1 MTTVHKHF
9 ILQNTSLASP
19 PLVPELKLH
28 MANDVATLWEMTE
41 AEMQN
46 INLPL
51 PFWAFAWV
59 GGQALAH
66 YILDNLNL
74 VKEKTVLDT
83 GAGSGIVGLSTL
95 LPLASKVDFKEIGP
109 FATGSIRLNLKV
121 NNVSRKFSNFIK
133 QNLPKPGSFSWNKWN
148 VILAGDVF
156 YGQLMSNRI
165 LRNLRSH
172 ADASKLV
179 LIGNPGLPLSP

>member
-1 MTTVHKHF
+1 MTTVYKHF

-19 PLVPELKLH
+19 PLIPELKLH
-28 MANDVATLWEMTE
+28 LANDAATLWEMTE

-74 VKEKTVLDT
+74 VKEKTVLDI

-95 LPLASKVDFKEIGP
+95 LPLASTVDFKEIGP
-109 FATGSIRLNLKV
+109 FATASI
-121 NNVSRKFSNFIK
+121 
-133 QNLPKPGSFSWNKWN
+133 
-148 VILAGDVF
+148 
-156 YGQLMSNRI
+156 
-165 LRNLRSH
+165 
-172 ADASKLV
+172 
-179 LIGNPGLPLSP
+179 